1 MLTLR
6 HAIELSV
13 LGETGCSSP
22 RGLSLDEQSLL
33 ATASDPHGLAYCT
46 TATT

>member
-13 LGETGCSSP
+13 LGETGWSCP
-22 RGLSLDEQSLL
+22 RGLPLDEQSLL
-33 ATASDPHGLAYCT
+33 ATASDSHGLAYCA
-46 TATT
+46 ATT